1 LWEHA
6 ARLARITGDALADW
20 HPALV
25 MAAVLEQHGVTTS
38 DLDVLAGW
46 LVQHAALVSAGER
59 GAVLRGVLAS
69 PAFRPRHLTALAALS
84 RLEDD
89 RELTV
94 LIEKAVVDEE
104 LRRAADLA
112 GADIGTGVRVV
123 TDEGRAFAVSRCAER
138 LVGASAP
145 VAISLLGWSTDVG
158 LELPET
164 TLRACGEYTL
174 GPQLLVRPDEDALG
188 VLAGARP
195 LIEGALAHL
204 AAVAGQHPESVQRA
218 LAAGLDDVASQ
229 AQVPVPDTLAEAVLM
244 ASARK
249 YPENR
254 IAALGRYLAQAGGSP
269 LSGQLLSSIWPE
281 GRWTSAEALAAAG
294 ILAPG
299 QLLTDPVRGWVVQ
312 VVMEPPR
319 SDGYL
324 SSYRELCCALRA
336 DRLAGRFPEE
346 AGRRMDA
353 FDATSREIERAR
365 EDEGRSRATIIRHLA
380 STYVDQPSPVR
391 DLLVEALVSQPENM
405 ADSRYLK
412 YAIET
417 YPEPVVSAFLSAAR
431 GRLAVPADIDTAT
444 RLFRCLL
451 TLRQDN
457 DVLIAP
463 GLDDTLREGLGL
475 WPRKDVIRL
484 SERLRDT
491 DREAA
496 GEFARWRRHP
506 DAGGR
511 RPRQWFRPGRS

>member
-1 LWEHA
+1 M
-6 ARLARITGDALADW
+6 D
-20 HPALV
+20 
-25 MAAVLEQHGVTTS
+25 
-38 DLDVLAGW
+38 
-46 LVQHAALVSAGER
+46 
-59 GAVLRGVLAS
+59 
-69 PAFRPRHLTALAALS
+69 
-84 RLEDD
+84 
-89 RELTV
+89 
-94 LIEKAVVDEE
+94 
-104 LRRAADLA
+104 
-112 GADIGTGVRVV
+112 
-123 TDEGRAFAVSRCAER
+123 
-138 LVGASAP
+138 
-145 VAISLLGWSTDVG
+145 
-158 LELPET
+158 
-164 TLRACGEYTL
+164 
-174 GPQLLVRPDEDALG
+174 
-188 VLAGARP
+188 
-195 LIEGALAHL
+195 
-204 AAVAGQHPESVQRA
+204 
-218 LAAGLDDVASQ
+218 
-229 AQVPVPDTLAEAVLM
+229 
-244 ASARK
+244 
-249 YPENR
+249 
-254 IAALGRYLAQAGGSP
+254 
-269 LSGQLLSSIWPE
+269 
-281 GRWTSAEALAAAG
+281 
-294 ILAPG
+294 
-299 QLLTDPVRGWVVQ
+299 
-312 VVMEPPR
+312 PPR

-405 ADSRYLK
+405 AGSRYLK

-431 GRLAVPADIDTAT
+431 GRLAVPADIDTAS